1 MLELLEFILIGIIII
16 GLSVFFGVVM
26 WKVTGDEFDSLKD
39 KLWAR
44 ILLTALA
51 SLAVPILMLT
61 L

>member
-1 MLELLEFILIGIIII
+1 MLKLLEFILIGIIII
-16 GLSVFFGVVM
+16 GLSVFFGIVM

-51 SLAVPILMLT
+51 SLAIPILMLT

>member
-1 MLELLEFILIGIIII
+1 MIELLEFILIGIIII

-39 KLWAR
+39 KLWVR

>member
-1 MLELLEFILIGIIII
+1 MMELLEFILIGIIII
-16 GLSVFFGVVM
+16 GLSVFFGTVM

-51 SLAVPILMLT
+51 SLAIPILMLI

>member
-1 MLELLEFILIGIIII
+1 MTELLEFILIGITI
-16 GLSVFFGVVM
+16 GLSVFFGTVM
-26 WKVTGDEFDSLKD
+26 WKVTGDEFDSLKN

-51 SLAVPILMLT
+51 SLAIPILMLT

>member
-1 MLELLEFILIGIIII
+1 MLKLLEFILIGIIII
-16 GLSVFFGVVM
+16 GLSVFFGIVM

-39 KLWAR
+39 KLLVR

-51 SLAVPILMLT
+51 SLAVPILLLT

>member
-26 WKVTGDEFDSLKD
+26 WNVTGDEFDSLKD

>member
-39 KLWAR
+39 KLWVR

-51 SLAVPILMLT
+51 SLAIPILMLT